1 MFCERQGQLLNC
13 DFCDWGDGQDGSFYE
28 GHEGIE
34 NRRCGRCAMIGEM
47 VGDGNMERVMQGFDG
62 EPNFRMTPDFRIT
75 RVWARNFRSI
85 ADVSLELDPLT
96 ILVGPNASG
105 KSNLLDVLRFIKD
118 ALRFDLEVAVSRRQG
133 MEGVVRHEAG
143 GGCSDVEMGVA
154 AVVHSRYA
162 ESGYY
167 SVEYGFAITS
177 IGSGGYRVSK
187 EYGKVREGDDS
198 DAVEFRVED
207 GRLATSEFFIGGT
220 RHSFSSYDVD
230 LLIDFDTDR
239 LAFPFI
245 VRASR
250 PLVRDA
256 EISGRAALLHD
267 GMRELHRKLTG
278 MRFYHIFPNT
288 IREPQRLSNA
298 PTLEENAENLGAVIK
313 KGFDRVEPGSMER
326 LREDVRLLMPGVSDI
341 GVDAVG
347 GYLVVRLKRNAIA
360 GDGWLDLSMES
371 DGAIRLLA
379 LVVALY
385 QQPYLPVIGIEE
397 PELTAHPDTLAV
409 LADMINEASRRSQ
422 VIVTTHSPDLIDFLT
437 NYRTTESLRI
447 VEPEGGV
454 TTARRVAD
462 KKAALVKKHLAS
474 PGELYRMGELTI
486 SR

>member
-1 MFCERQGQLLNC
+1 MMV
-13 DFCDWGDGQDGSFYE
+13 
-28 GHEGIE
+28 GI
-34 NRRCGRCAMIGEM
+34 
-47 VGDGNMERVMQGFDG
+47 VGDGNMESLMAGFDRG
-62 EPNFRMTPDFRIT
+62 PDFRIT
-75 RVWARNFRSI
+75 RVWARNFRSV
-85 ADVSLELDPLT
+85 ADVSLEMDPLT

-105 KSNLLDVLRFIKD
+105 KSNLLDILRFIKD
-118 ALRFDLEVAVSRRQG
+118 ALRFDLEVAVSSREG
-133 MEGVVRHEAG
+133 MEGVARRGAGDSEIEVGVEAVVRDGRFG
-143 GGCSDVEMGVA
+143 GGYCSA
-154 AVVHSRYA
+154 
-162 ESGYY
+162 
-167 SVEYGFAITS
+167 EYGFS
-177 IGSGGYRVSK
+177 LVCVDDGGYKVGK
-187 EYGKVREGDDS
+187 EYGKVRERDGS

-220 RHSFSSYDVD
+220 RYSFSSYDVD

-250 PLVRDA
+250 PLVRDV

-288 IREPQRLSNA
+288 IRGPQRLSNA
-298 PTLEENAENLGAVIK
+298 LALEEDAENLGTIIK
-313 KGFDRVEPGSMER
+313 KGFDRVEPGSMGR
-326 LREDVRLLMPGVSDI
+326 LREDVELIMPGVSDV

-347 GYLVVRLKRNAIA
+347 GYLVVRLKRDAIG

-397 PELTAHPDTLAV
+397 PELAEHPDTLAV

-422 VIVTTHSPDLIDFLT
+422 VIVTTHSPELIDFLT
-437 NYRTTESLRI
+437 DYRTTESLRI
-447 VEPEGGV
+447 VELDDGV
-454 TTARRVAD
+454 TIARRVPD

-474 PGELYRMGELTI
+474 PGELYRMGELTV